1 MNLKPIRF
9 IFFLTLFSSC
19 ISVRGPIKNSDPFN
33 EVEIPFLEENYP
45 STDKIFFQIVNG
57 KNKNLNLLKQRVL
70 LNAKTLLSQK
80 LNSYIISIASQ
91 DLRFDSQFEIEKFK
105 SKSKSISVLL
115 VENLKLVDSKLYKD
129 KDGSYEYWAV
139 FSVDLFDII
148 DLNKTQNVYSS
159 KKNNLFIKNNIIQ
172 KKTVL
177 NASELTQPNIYLPV
191 NGNDLISIRDKIEIE
206 SLSYLGVPYVWGG
219 STPDDG
225 FDCSGFV
232 RWVYKKVLNK
242 LIERTTENHYYSYKD
257 SFEED
262 LSKIKKGDLIYF
274 KTLVGRQ
281 ISHVG
286 IYLENNKFIHSPNKN
301 EKVKIQELKTYW
313 KDNYIGFLPLNKLI
327 NRY

>member
-9 IFFLTLFSSC
+9 FWFLTLFTSC
-19 ISVRGPIKNSDPFN
+19 ISVRGPIKNPDTFN
-33 EVEIPFLEENYP
+33 EVEIPFLEENFP

-80 LNSYIISIASQ
+80 LNSYIISIANQ
-91 DLRFDSQFEIEKFK
+91 DLRFDSQSEKENFNLK
-105 SKSKSISVLL
+105 SESISVLL
-115 VENLKLVDSKLYKD
+115 VENLKLVDSKLYTD
-129 KDGSYEYWAV
+129 RDGNYEYWAV
-139 FSVDLFDII
+139 FSVDLFDIT

-172 KKTVL
+172 QKTVL
-177 NASELTQPNIYLPV
+177 KASELTQPNSYLPV
-191 NGNDLISIRDKIEIE
+191 SGNDLISIRDKIEIE
-206 SLSYLGVPYVWGG
+206 SLSYLDVPYVWGG
-219 STPDDG
+219 STPDEG

-242 LIERTTENHYYSYKD
+242 LIERTTENHYSSYKE

-286 IYLENNKFIHSPNKN
+286 IYLENNEFIHSPNKN
-301 EKVKIQELKTYW
+301 EKVKIQGLKSYW
-313 KDNYIGFLPLNKLI
+313 KDNYVGFLPLDKLI
-327 NRY
+327 DQY